1 MIEFSK
7 KEAIKFGWEITKRNI
22 YFFIIILLLIG
33 GIETSLSY
41 LNNFLVKKNILLGF
55 SLMFLYIIL
64 YMIFNLGLIK
74 ISLKFYDN
82 EKPKISDIFSQYHL
96 FFKYFLAS
104 ILYTLISIL
113 GYLLLII
120 PGVIFSIRLCFFGYL
135 IVDKNSGVIESLK
148 KSWEI
153 TKGNTWNLFILLILL
168 VLINILGFLALVIGL
183 FWAIPTSLL
192 AQAFVYRKLSESLQL
207 KNQEN

>member
-1 MIEFSK
+1 MIEFKK

-33 GIETSLSY
+33 GIEASLSY
-41 LNNFLVKKNILLGF
+41 LNNFLAKKNILLGF

-74 ISLKFYDN
+74 ITLKFYDN
-82 EKPKISDIFSQYHL
+82 EKPKISDVFSQYHL
-96 FFKYFLAS
+96 FFKYFWAS

-120 PGVIFSIRLCFFGYL
+120 PGVIFSIRLWFFGYL

-168 VLINILGFLALVIGL
+168 ALINILGFLALVIGL
-183 FWAIPTSLL
+183 FWAMPTSLL